1 MSKLSYKRTHST
13 YHQHCQDDCLHD
25 PFDSDPQSGT
35 KSKSEVQMFKGRE
48 AILVETIQKL
58 LNQKNVRSKVDD
70 ENGLNPNL
78 LVNLLLIDDVMQI
91 IQNLKNEYQNF
102 IIKQIEQTLYR
113 KSDKISGDIVEDTK
127 ILMQFYN
134 EKNLKLK
141 KLVGRMKNQ
150 NNTLANVLGDVEDFK
165 IKGRLKQMDEEIFVK
180 NKMNVTKKTVQK
192 YANEILEE

>member
-48 AILVETIQKL
+48 AILMETIQKL

-78 LVNLLLIDDVMQI
+78 LVNLLLIDDVI
-91 IQNLKNEYQNF
+91 EILQNIKNEYQNF

-113 KSDKISGDIVEDTK
+113 KSDKISGDLIDDTK
-127 ILMQFYN
+127 ILMMFYN
-134 EKNLKLK
+134 EKNLKLRR
-141 KLVGRMKNQ
+141 LAGRMKN
-150 NNTLANVLGDVEDFK
+150 NNYTLANVQRDVDQFK
-165 IKGRLKQMDEEIFVK
+165 TKGTLKDLDEEILFK
-180 NKMNVTKKTVQK
+180 NIPGGTKK
-192 YANEILEE
+192 